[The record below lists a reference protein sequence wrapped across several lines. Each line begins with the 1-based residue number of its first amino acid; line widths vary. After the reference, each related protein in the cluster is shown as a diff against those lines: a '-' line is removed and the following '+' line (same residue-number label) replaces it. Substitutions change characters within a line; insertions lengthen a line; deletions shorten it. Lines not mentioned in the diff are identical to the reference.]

1 VRDGKREGW
10 KEGEMKRDL
19 YQCQKGPISVSKETY
34 ISVKRDLYQCQKRP
48 ISVSKET
55 YISEGRK
62 EGRTEG
68 RRNGWTMSGEV

>member
-48 ISVSKET
+48 ISVRDGKR
-55 YISEGRK
+55 EGRK
-62 EGRTEG
+62 EGEMG
-68 RRNGWTMSGEV
+68 GQ